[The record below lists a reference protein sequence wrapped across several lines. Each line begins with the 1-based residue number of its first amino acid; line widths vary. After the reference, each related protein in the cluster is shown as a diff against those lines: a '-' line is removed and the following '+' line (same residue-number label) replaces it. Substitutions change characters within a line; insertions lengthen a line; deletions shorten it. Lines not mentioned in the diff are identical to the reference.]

1 MIETWRPLASAR
13 PAERMCK
20 AGTAPVPIIDDNNS
34 RSHGIGFR
42 SIEVDIMMRG
52 KSTTMSHAI
61 PDLMSVNLLRI
72 FNERNRRRRAAAIRA
87 MYAKDCLFAD
97 AIQSVSGWDGVH
109 DKVDRLHAAHPGFVF
124 QPSGPAVAHHGLAC
138 QRWQFGPPD
147 ACDAIT
153 GIDVAIFEKGF
164 IKALYVFVDGC
175 PSASLARGSSLSV

>member
-1 MIETWRPLASAR
+1 MIEPWRPLDSAR
-13 PAERMCK
+13 PVEWMRK
-20 AGTAPVPIIDDNNS
+20 AGTAPVPIIDENNS
-34 RSHGIGFR
+34 DSRGIGFR
-42 SIEVDIMMRG
+42 SIVDDIMIRE

-61 PDLMSVNLLRI
+61 PDLMAVNLLRI

-87 MYAKDCLFAD
+87 MYAKDCFFAD

-109 DKVDRLHAAHPGFVF
+109 DKVDRLHAAHPGFIF

-147 ACDAIT
+147 ARDAIT

-164 IKALYVFVDGC
+164 IKALYVFVDGGS
-175 PSASLARGSSLSV
+175 SASLARGSLLSV

>member
-1 MIETWRPLASAR
+1 
-13 PAERMCK
+13 
-20 AGTAPVPIIDDNNS
+20 
-34 RSHGIGFR
+34 
-42 SIEVDIMMRG
+42 MMRG

-138 QRWQFGPPD
+138 QRWRFGPPD

-164 IKALYVFVDGC
+164 IKALYVFIDGG
-175 PSASLARGSSLSV
+175 PSASLARGWPLSV